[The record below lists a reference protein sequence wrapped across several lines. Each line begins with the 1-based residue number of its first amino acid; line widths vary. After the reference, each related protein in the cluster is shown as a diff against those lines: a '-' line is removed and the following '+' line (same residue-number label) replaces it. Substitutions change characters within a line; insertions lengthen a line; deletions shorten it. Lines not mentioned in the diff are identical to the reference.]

1 MEISKFFS
9 KVFVWMFIGLAIT
22 FCTGALVASNPKALE
37 TIFSFGGYI
46 GIVIIELILVFVL
59 SAFVH
64 KMSPVAAK
72 ISFIVYSVVS
82 GLTFSSIFV
91 VYEIESIMVVF
102 LMAAAIFF
110 VLALIGYFT
119 KADITKIGTI
129 LLVSLIVT
137 IVLSII
143 NIFVMSSSFN
153 LVICLLALAIF
164 MAYVCYDVQ
173 KLKAYYSNGLS
184 NDNMVIYGALELYL
198 DFINIFLRLLQ
209 LFGKSK
215 D

>member
-9 KVFVWMFIGLAIT
+9 KVFVWMFLGLAIT

-72 ISFIVYSVVS
+72 ISFIVYSVV
-82 GLTFSSIFV
+82 
-91 VYEIESIMVVF
+91 YEIESIMVVF

-119 KADITKIGTI
+119 KENKKKIGTI

-173 KLKAYYSNGLS
+173 KLKVYYSNGLS

>member
-9 KVFVWMFIGLAIT
+9 KVFIWMFIGLAIT
-22 FCTGALVASNPKALE
+22 FCTGALVASNHKALE
-37 TIFSFGGYI
+37 TIFSFGGYV

-129 LLVSLIVT
+129 LFVSLLVT

-143 NIFVMSSSFN
+143 SMFVMSSSFN

-173 KLKAYYSNGLS
+173 RLKAYYSNGIS

>member
-22 FCTGALVASNPKALE
+22 FCTGALVASNPKALG

-64 KMSPVAAK
+64 KMSPIAAK